1 MISFTSIPYNIS
13 ISAQQPGYPYK
24 RIKQNRNF
32 TKQLRIH
39 NLKLKNINK
48 EIVILFIFYKNVN
61 RPKNELLGNTFGNRI
76 ILKS

>member
-1 MISFTSIPYNIS
+1 MISFNSIPYNIS

-39 NLKLKNINK
+39 NFRIKNINK
-48 EIVILFIFYKNVN
+48 EIMILFF
-61 RPKNELLGNTFGNRI
+61 L
-76 ILKS
+76 